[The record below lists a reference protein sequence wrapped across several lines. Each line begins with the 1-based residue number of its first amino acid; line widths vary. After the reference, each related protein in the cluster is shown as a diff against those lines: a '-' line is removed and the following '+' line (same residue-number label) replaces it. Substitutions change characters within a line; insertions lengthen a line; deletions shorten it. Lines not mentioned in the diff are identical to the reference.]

1 MKRSQNY
8 SFSIFNIIRNSIFLQ
23 KENLTSINII
33 KKQQNKQNDFNK
45 LVEKIDFLQISVIKK
60 GNNISNQIKEILFF
74 LSSGNNDN
82 NIKNSFYSSKLF
94 IDIIHIFNIS
104 LPEYYEDLI
113 VFIHKIIC
121 DKLIGQYL
129 SKKENLFGKFLLFF
143 NNPKI
148 SKNAIQ
154 ISEIL
159 LVNKVISLDKI
170 FNMINSVYNTMIKKN
185 HLDLLCRIF
194 GILLYENNK
203 SDIKELLKNKED
215 LKKISLS
222 KSIIENQSISINM
235 KNFLENLVQKL
246 KFSFEDVANANQDN
260 PNYLRINLFT
270 EQNINNKK
278 KDILIYPQN
287 FNDNLTFNGK
297 ILNKKECM
305 SLFYLNIFEKF
316 IPSFINIPKNENNI
330 FNTYTQL
337 TKEFSLMNNNFKIKD
352 NRRQFINIYKNS
364 SFQMEMLFTLS
375 TLLSRE
381 RKIEVQDKLNRLNI
395 MNYLSPYLDYIE
407 WGNIFNLNNNNNRP
421 IFNNG
426 NNNLRQNCYHGNGCC
441 CDCDCNLKI
450 QFLRLIYSFCTRDKN
465 NLENKLKLLSE
476 KDIFGFL
483 NEGFMDLI
491 KDYLKEKLFFYNIDK
506 DKKNNS
512 FNKLFFSIIDKLKIE
527 KMEEINIEKTLI
539 FLSDP
544 KLINKKICYYNKFD
558 NEIGLL
564 QKLIFIYIQE
574 CYFSNSK
581 IWLLSI
587 FETILKGN
595 NTFYQSF
602 FASSGLFPCLLYDI
616 IYPKNDLSK
625 IIKSSFDLL
634 SELIQFNRGNFY
646 ILDYFLFDER
656 ELNIFYNKMISD
668 KNIFSSSNFLRSV
681 ILSNYF
687 FDQNDIKNNVNS
699 DCFFTKTN
707 KICTFVKSKYDNI
720 FFSLIS
726 KIQIKD
732 LNQQN
737 LNVVNLILI
746 FFVLEYLNQNLSK
759 FLIQIREKY
768 KEQIYLV
775 FKNFIQILQIWKDYY
790 NYRTKDS
797 SLLQN
802 TSNIPFNVFLRVTN
816 ILINENKNDICSL
829 YYK

>member
-1 MKRSQNY
+1 MKYYLHYQY
-8 SFSIFNIIRNSIFLQ
+8 YYLE
-23 KENLTSINII
+23 KE
-33 KKQQNKQNDFNK
+33 
-45 LVEKIDFLQISVIKK
+45 
-60 GNNISNQIKEILFF
+60 
-74 LSSGNNDN
+74 
-82 NIKNSFYSSKLF
+82 
-94 IDIIHIFNIS
+94 
-104 LPEYYEDLI
+104 
-113 VFIHKIIC
+113 
-121 DKLIGQYL
+121 
-129 SKKENLFGKFLLFF
+129 
-143 NNPKI
+143 
-148 SKNAIQ
+148 
-154 ISEIL
+154 
-159 LVNKVISLDKI
+159 
-170 FNMINSVYNTMIKKN
+170 
-185 HLDLLCRIF
+185 
-194 GILLYENNK
+194 
-203 SDIKELLKNKED
+203 
-215 LKKISLS
+215 
-222 KSIIENQSISINM
+222 
-235 KNFLENLVQKL
+235 KL
-246 KFSFEDVANANQDN
+246 KFK
-260 PNYLRINLFT
+260 
-270 EQNINNKK
+270 NK
-278 KDILIYPQN
+278 
-287 FNDNLTFNGK
+287 
-297 ILNKKECM
+297 
-305 SLFYLNIFEKF
+305 
-316 IPSFINIPKNENNI
+316 
-330 FNTYTQL
+330 
-337 TKEFSLMNNNFKIKD
+337 
-352 NRRQFINIYKNS
+352 
-364 SFQMEMLFTLS
+364 LS
-375 TLLSRE
+375 
-381 RKIEVQDKLNRLNI
+381 KLNI

-407 WGNIFNLNNNNNRP
+407 WGNIFNPNNNNNRP

-491 KDYLKEKLFFYNIDK
+491 KDYLKEKLLFYNIDK

-512 FNKLFFSIIDKLKIE
+512 CNNLFYSIVEKLKIE

-595 NTFYQSF
+595 NIFYQNY
-602 FASSGLFPCLLYDI
+602 FAYSGLFPCLLYDI
-616 IYPKNDLSK
+616 IYPKNDLNK

-668 KNIFSSSNFLRSV
+668 KNIFSSSNFLRSI

-687 FDQNDIKNNVNS
+687 FDKNDIKNNVNK
-699 DCFFTKTN
+699 DNFFTKKN
-707 KICTFVKSKYDNI
+707 KICSFVKSKYENI

-746 FFVLEYLNQNLSK
+746 FFILEYLNQNLSK

-768 KEQIYLV
+768 KEQIYFA
-775 FKNFIQILQIWKDYY
+775 FKNFIQILKIWKDYY
-790 NYRTKDS
+790 NFRTKDS
-797 SLLQN
+797 SFLQN
-802 TSNIPFNVFLRVTN
+802 ITNIPFNTFLRVTD